1 MTGLVEMGRCLRLLG
16 FACAIG
22 FAGTAT
28 AYAQSSTQADEIKGP
43 SNEAE
48 LTERA
53 YHNAQQVYLSGLQTQ
68 DGWYTMQGGLRWRYI
83 EYRGTGDSPTPAD
96 TVTVH
101 YAGTFI
107 DGKTFDSSYDRGTPA
122 TFPLSGLIPAWEM
135 AIPQMRVG
143 EIIELASPAS
153 LAYGP
158 RGRGPIPGGATLLFK
173 VELIGIEGR

>member
-1 MTGLVEMGRCLRLLG
+1 MSVKLGKLTALVCASALGLSTNV
-16 FACAIG
+16 A
-22 FAGTAT
+22 
-28 AYAQSSTQADEIKGP
+28 AQDGAQAQTTGP
-43 SNEAE
+43 STSAE
-48 LTERA
+48 LAERA
-53 YHNAQQVYLSGLQTQ
+53 YHNAQQAYLSGLQTS
-68 DGWYTMQGGLRWRYI
+68 DGWYTMEGGLRWRYL

-101 YAGTFI
+101 YAGTFV
-107 DGKTFDSSYDRGTPA
+107 DGETFDSSYDRGTPA

-143 EIIELASPAS
+143 ETIELAAPTT

-173 VELIGIEGR
+173 VELISIEGR